1 MDATTLQTLL
11 QARVPGA
18 RVEPVASLDCPTFV
32 VAREYIVDLLRALR
46 DDPELGYSLLEELTA
61 ADYFPREPRFEVVYH
76 LVRLGVKD
84 FPRPG
89 ANPPA
94 ARLRLK
100 VPVPGDQ
107 PRVPTALEVFP
118 NANWLER
125 EVFDLFGVIFEGHP
139 DLRRLLMPDE
149 WEGHPLRKDYPV
161 QVSVPVRTTSAIELT
176 EQEFVDNI
184 QRQRRDTGPVPKP

>member
-11 QARVPGA
+11 GARVPGA
-18 RVEPVASLDCPTFV
+18 RIEVAPSIDYPTLV
-32 VAREYIVDLLRALR
+32 VSREHIVDLLRTLR
-46 DDPELGYSLLEELTA
+46 DDPELGFSCLVELTA
-61 ADYFPREPRFEVVYH
+61 ADYLPREPRFEVVYH
-76 LVRLGVKD
+76 LLRLGVQD
-84 FPRPG
+84 FPSPG

-100 VPVPGDQ
+100 VPLAGGD
-107 PRVPTALEVFP
+107 PHVPTVLGVFP

-125 EVFDLFGVIFEGHP
+125 EVFDLFGIVFEGHP
-139 DLRRLLMPDE
+139 DLRRLLLPDE

-176 EQEFVDNI
+176 AQEFVANI
-184 QRQRRDTGPVPKP
+184 ERQRRATGTARKP